1 MADGTTETATDYLR
15 QAIGRSGK
23 TIAKVARECDTSPSV
38 IDSVLTGRRKLGV
51 DLAIRIA
58 GALEVDLITFL
69 VNMQILPSETTKE
82 KTALQYSLLS
92 VFDELSPA
100 QQKQL
105 ITIAKAI
112 AADPTD

>member
-1 MADGTTETATDYLR
+1 METAPEYLR
-15 QAIGRSGK
+15 RIIGASGK

-38 IDSVLTGRRKLGV
+38 IDSVLTGRRNLGV
-51 DLAIRIA
+51 DLAVRLA
-58 GALEVDLITFL
+58 RSLDVDLIEFL
-69 VNMQILPSETTKE
+69 VGAQILPAGTTKE
-82 KTALQYSLLS
+82 RSALQYTLLT

-112 AADPTD
+112 AEDPID